1 MWVMKK
7 VLIIGSPGA
16 GKSTFA
22 RRLRTITDLP
32 LYYLDQIW
40 HCSDGT
46 HILEQAFDKQL
57 ERLLQ
62 KDQWIIDGNYSRTL
76 ERRLA
81 ACDTVFLLDYP
92 VEVCLLGAASRIGH
106 QREDLPWIE
115 REFDADFKQHILDF
129 PQKRLPYL
137 YEQLAAVKLEKTI
150 IVFKSRDE
158 AQLYLKRLANKGRCV
173 GDKRGE

>member
-7 VLIIGSPGA
+7 VLISGSPGA

-46 HILEQAFDKQL
+46 HILEQAFDQQL

-115 REFDADFKQHILDF
+115 REFDADFKQH
-129 PQKRLPYL
+129 RLPYL